1 MASMDKATAFP
12 YRPYESIALKL
23 RDNQQRYDACSLYVH
38 GQMKLARQFLP
49 DYIGSLEKRAARKTD
64 FVIGMAFFVLT
75 ILGLAYFVLPHISNP
90 YLSVLALVAGSA
102 LTFYSVENATKR
114 VRLHRLVRYMVTKE
128 MPRLKREI
136 DSQRSGIETIISE
149 KKRRKRPASGSRSQ
163 AGHRRSA
170 TQSRNRHEDRPAEA
184 EQDPFTRETGE
195 RFNVSE
201 GSMTPEDARRIL
213 GLGPDCSYDEVQRAY
228 REAIRQYH
236 PDRVAHLAEEFRLL
250 AEKRTKLINRAY
262 EILRRTVE

>member
-1 MASMDKATAFP
+1 MASTDKATAFP
-12 YRPYESIALKL
+12 YRPYESIALRL

-38 GQMKLARQFLP
+38 GQRKLARQFLP
-49 DYIGSLEKRAARKTD
+49 DYISSLEKRAARKTD
-64 FVIGMAFFVLT
+64 FLIGMAFFVLT

-102 LTFYSVENATKR
+102 VTFYSIENTTKR
-114 VRLHRLVRYMVTKE
+114 VRLHRLVRYMLTKE

-149 KKRRKRPASGSRSQ
+149 KKRRKKPASGSQPPGGRQ
-163 AGHRRSA
+163 GEAERQRRHNKGSA
-170 TQSRNRHEDRPAEA
+170 TE
-184 EQDPFTRETGE
+184 DPFAKETGE

-201 GSMTPEDARRIL
+201 GSMTEEDAHRIL
-213 GLGPDCSYDEVQRAY
+213 GLAPNCSPDDVQRAY

-262 EILRRTVE
+262 EILRRTAE